1 LETSVQVAQQSSP
14 VSGLARRYATALF
27 ELAEND
33 RALIDLETDVG
44 RFSTLHEQSD
54 DLRRFIKS
62 PVFSA
67 DDQVRAIASVL
78 DRAEIKGL
86 VANFIKVVAA
96 NRRLFVLPEILTEF
110 RRLLAAHRG
119 EAAAEVTSAEPL
131 SDKHVAEIKAAL
143 KAALGKDVALETTV
157 DPSVLGGL
165 IVKVGSR
172 MIDGSL
178 RTKLNSLKLAMK
190 EVG

>member
-1 LETSVQVAQQSSP
+1 LENREDVAQTSSP
-14 VSGLARRYATALF
+14 ASGLARRYANALF

-44 RFSTLHEQSD
+44 RFSTMHEQSD
-54 DLRRFIKS
+54 DLQRFIKS

-67 DDQVRAIASVL
+67 EDQVRAMTGIL

-96 NRRLFVLPEILTEF
+96 NRRLFVLPEIIREF
-110 RRLLAAHRG
+110 RRLLAEKRG
-119 EAAAEVTSAEPL
+119 EVSAEVTSAEKL
-131 SDKHVAEIKAAL
+131 SDKHVAELKAAL
-143 KAALGKDVALETTV
+143 KAALGKDVALETSV
-157 DPSVLGGL
+157 DPALIGGL

-178 RTKLNSLKLAMK
+178 KTKLNSLKIAMK

>member
-1 LETSVQVAQQSSP
+1 LETSVQVAQTSSP
-14 VSGLARRYATALF
+14 ASGLAKRYATALF

-44 RFSTLHEQSD
+44 RFSTMHEQSD
-54 DLRRFIKS
+54 DLQRFIKS

-86 VANFIKVVAA
+86 VANFIKVVAG
-96 NRRLFVLPEILTEF
+96 NRRLFVLPEIITEF
-110 RRLLAAHRG
+110 RRLIAAHRG
-119 EAAAEVTSAEPL
+119 EASAEVTSAEPL
-131 SDKHVAEIKAAL
+131 SDKHVADIKAAL
-143 KAALGKDVALETTV
+143 KAALGKDVALEATV
-157 DPSVLGGL
+157 DPTLLGGL
-165 IVKVGSR
+165 VVKVGSR

>member
-1 LETSVQVAQQSSP
+1 MAQVSSP
-14 VSGLARRYATALF
+14 ASGLAKRYATALF

-44 RFSTLHEQSD
+44 RFSTMHEQSD
-54 DLRRFIKS
+54 DLQRFIKS

-67 DDQVRAIASVL
+67 DDQVRAITSVL
-78 DRAEIKGL
+78 DRSEIKGL
-86 VANFIKVVAA
+86 VANFIKVVAG
-96 NRRLFVLPEILTEF
+96 NRRLFVLPEIITEF
-110 RRLLAAHRG
+110 RRLVAAHRG
-119 EAAAEVTSAEPL
+119 ETAAEVTSAEPL
-131 SDKHVAEIKAAL
+131 SDKHVEEIKAAL
-143 KAALGKDVALETTV
+143 KSALGKDVALEATV
-157 DPSVLGGL
+157 DPTLLGGL
-165 IVKVGSR
+165 VVKVGSR